1 MLSAIEMFTGEEVT
15 ANFIWRFINNPVNA
29 INLETNAH
37 DSMDKQLAWGIE
49 AQLTNNNEV
58 RVMKLCGIADP
69 DIT

>member
-1 MLSAIEMFTGEEVT
+1 MFTGVEVT
-15 ANFIWRFINNPVNA
+15 ATSIWQFINNPVNA
-29 INLETNAH
+29 INLQCDAH

-58 RVMKLCGIADP
+58 RVMRLCGITDS